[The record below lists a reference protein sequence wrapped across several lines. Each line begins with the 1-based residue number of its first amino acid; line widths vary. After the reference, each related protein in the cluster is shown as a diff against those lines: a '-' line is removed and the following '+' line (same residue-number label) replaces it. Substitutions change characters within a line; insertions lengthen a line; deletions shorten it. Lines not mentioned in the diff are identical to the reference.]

1 MITNYDPV
9 EVKGTKVSVIDE
21 EGRLYKDIEL
31 NNELSLTQIYGK
43 YLVVANLQKLSL
55 YDINTFEL
63 KREVEL
69 DIDTESY
76 VSAIIIRGN

>member
-1 MITNYDPV
+1 MITNYNPV
-9 EVKGTKVSVIDE
+9 EVKGTKVSVVDE

-63 KREVEL
+63 KREVKL
-69 DIDTESY
+69 DIDSESY

>member
-1 MITNYDPV
+1 M
-9 EVKGTKVSVIDE
+9 IDE

-69 DIDTESY
+69 VIDTESY

>member
-1 MITNYDPV
+1 MV
-9 EVKGTKVSVIDE
+9 DE

-69 DIDTESY
+69 DIDAESY

>member
-1 MITNYDPV
+1 M
-9 EVKGTKVSVIDE
+9 IDE